1 MAEKPEHVSEESLA
15 LSDGRTPDQ
24 NCPSL
29 NQHIAIY
36 DGQCEICQAFVS
48 WLELLDR
55 RRQVVAVPIDP
66 EVLPKIHTG
75 LALDACL
82 RELHVVA
89 PGGDIFQGWDA
100 VATLARMFP
109 ETWLIGWLGKWPP
122 FRWLGQAGYRFVARN
137 RYAVSK
143 CRGGACHVVRP
154 GEVKKKAFFGTFW
167 SCYLIGLLVRL
178 PLIVGAGA
186 RNLFRQCGLYFRT
199 FRCRLDLPG
208 ELSIAFLGGIPCD
221 SVPILFGELFTAVLY
236 DGLLIDPG
244 SPRMRRSLARHLRRL
259 PKGSVH
265 AVVATHHHEEHVG
278 NLNWAAQRVD
288 APLYL
293 SAATAKLLAV
303 PWKLPWVRRAIIGQP
318 QPLQPPFQILG
329 GRIKT
334 RHGELEVL
342 AAPGHCDDHVV
353 LYNRQEKLLIAGD
366 AFMGAYFATPNPD
379 VDSRK
384 WIETLERLLQ
394 LDVEVLVE
402 AHGHVHTTRA
412 DFPDVPGV
420 VFREDPRRALAKK
433 LAYLR
438 WLREQI
444 EAGAREGLTAC
455 AVEATCFPWGRSRSW
470 ESFSS
475 SELIRILS
483 LGHFSRSELVRSFVR
498 TSGDVLPTIYQA
510 RLDFR
515 SGGEE
520 QT

>member
-1 MAEKPEHVSEESLA
+1 MLP
-15 LSDGRTPDQ
+15 
-24 NCPSL
+24 C
-29 NQHIAIY
+29 
-36 DGQCEICQAFVS
+36 ICLQ
-48 WLELLDR
+48 
-55 RRQVVAVPIDP
+55 P
-66 EVLPKIHTG
+66 
-75 LALDACL
+75 
-82 RELHVVA
+82 
-89 PGGDIFQGWDA
+89 
-100 VATLARMFP
+100 
-109 ETWLIGWLGKWPP
+109 
-122 FRWLGQAGYRFVARN
+122 
-137 RYAVSK
+137 
-143 CRGGACHVVRP
+143 RP
-154 GEVKKKAFFGTFW
+154 
-167 SCYLIGLLVRL
+167 
-178 PLIVGAGA
+178 
-186 RNLFRQCGLYFRT
+186 N
-199 FRCRLDLPG
+199 
-208 ELSIAFLGGIPCD
+208 
-221 SVPILFGELFTAVLY
+221 
-236 DGLLIDPG
+236 
-244 SPRMRRSLARHLRRL
+244 
-259 PKGSVH
+259 
-265 AVVATHHHEEHVG
+265 
-278 NLNWAAQRVD
+278 
-288 APLYL
+288 
-293 SAATAKLLAV
+293 LLAV

-329 GRIKT
+329 ERIKT

-394 LDVEVLVE
+394 LDIEILVE
-402 AHGHVHTTRA
+402 GHGHVHTMRA

-420 VFREDPRRALAKK
+420 VFREDPQRALAKK

-438 WLREQI
+438 WLRAQI
-444 EAGAREGLTAC
+444 EAGEQEGLTAC

-510 RLDFR
+510 RLDLR